1 MALRKIENKTIEVIL
16 LQTDKNLWEKYEVVR
31 VKPIFARNVLLP
43 KKMAVLADAW
53 NKHNFAQKMKA
64 ADAERK
70 NKASSLEEVFGKI
83 HNDEWITILRK
94 ANKDHTLYAKVDEND
109 IVEKIK
115 EIYWIEIDSHLFK
128 LKKKITALGTY
139 NVAFLYKTIKR
150 EIVVKVEQD
159 PEELKKH
166 KETESTGKVE
176 ETKEEVKVEKT
187 KDQIKAEK
195 EEKRKIEKI
204 EKIKMLKEKY
214 K

>member
-16 LQTDKNLWEKYEVVR
+16 LQSDKHLGEKYEIVK

-43 KKMAVLADAW
+43 KKIAVLADAA
-53 NKHNFAQKMKA
+53 NKHNLSIKMKTA
-64 ADAERK
+64 ENERK
-70 NKASSLEEVFGKI
+70 NKANSMEELFGKI
-83 HNDEWITILRK
+83 HNDEWIVILRK

-109 IVEKIK
+109 IVAKIK
-115 EIYWIEIDSHLFK
+115 EIYGIEIDSHLFK
-128 LKKKITALGTY
+128 LKKKITALGSH
-139 NVAFLYKTIKR
+139 NVTFLYKTLKR

-166 KETESTGKVE
+166 KETESTNKVE

-187 KDQIKAEK
+187 KDEIKAEK
-195 EEKRKIEKI
+195 EEKRKIEKA

>member
-43 KKMAVLADAW
+43 KKMAVLADAG

-64 ADAERK
+64 ADTERK
-70 NKASSLEEVFGKI
+70 NKSNSLEEAFGKI

-159 PEELKKH
+159 PEEWKKH
-166 KETESTGKVE
+166 KETEATGNVE
-176 ETKEEVKVEKT
+176 EAKEEVKIEKT
-187 KDQIKAEK
+187 KDEIRAEK
-195 EEKRKIEKI
+195 EEKRRVEKI

>member
-1 MALRKIENKTIEVIL
+1 MAKRKIENKTIEVIL
-16 LQTDKNLWEKYEVVR
+16 LQSDKNLWEKYEVVR

-43 KKMAVLADAW
+43 KNLAVLADAW

-64 ADAERK
+64 ADTERK
-70 NKASSLEEVFGKI
+70 NKANSLEEVFGKI

-94 ANKDHTLYAKVDEND
+94 ANKDNTLYAKVDEND

-115 EIYWIEIDSHLFK
+115 EIYWIEVDSHLFK
-128 LKKKITALGTY
+128 LKKKITALGIY

-187 KDQIKAEK
+187 KDQIRAEK
-195 EEKRKIEKI
+195 EEKRKIEKA